1 MRAALALATA
11 LGVTACSSGGDD
23 VRGASLASTG
33 SVGVVQIE
41 RSGTA
46 ARADSSEHR
55 AELNAVFARYRGL
68 EGQDALELLGVGRA
82 GPETDSCALVSPPPV
97 QPDADAI
104 VELLDVG
111 TLEVRVGDSRAHV
124 APRVFPELGA
134 LVAGSFYAK
143 DAELVEARADR
154 DTYRVVATG
163 GEEVEPFEVE
173 VVAPAAPD
181 EVSIG
186 GFAPDE
192 RPVLG
197 RDDEIVVVW
206 DAGDPGDRIDLTL
219 AAGSTVI
226 ECVAR
231 DDGML
236 QIPADVL
243 SEIDTDP
250 DARLVMR
257 RVRVQPFDAP
267 GLEAAWAD
275 LISTRTIAVDV
286 R

>member
-1 MRAALALATA
+1 M
-11 LGVTACSSGGDD
+11 
-23 VRGASLASTG
+23 ASTG

-41 RSGTA
+41 RTGSA
-46 ARADSSEHR
+46 AQADAPEQR

-97 QPDADAI
+97 QPDPDAV

-124 APRVFPELGA
+124 APRMFPELGA

-143 DAELVEARADR
+143 DAELIEARPDR
-154 DTYRVVATG
+154 DPYRVVATG
-163 GEEVEPFEVE
+163 SEAVEPFEVE
-173 VVAPAAPD
+173 VVAPAGP
-181 EVSIG
+181 EGVSIG

-192 RPVLG
+192 RPILS
-197 RDDEIVVVW
+197 RDDELVIVW
-206 DAGDPGDRIDLTL
+206 DAGDPRDRLDLTL

-236 QIPADVL
+236 QVPPDVL
-243 SEIDTDP
+243 AELDADA

-275 LISTRTIAVDV
+275 LITTRTVPVSV